1 MRINRLNFI
10 LLWRDSMSEEEIFN
24 KIANIIEDRFEIN
37 RSNITLNLNFKNDL
51 EADSIDFVEFV
62 MDLEEVFG
70 ADISDEDAEKLKT
83 VGEAVKYIY
92 QRQN

>member
-1 MRINRLNFI
+1 
-10 LLWRDSMSEEEIFN
+10 MSEEEIFN

-51 EADSIDFVEFV
+51 DADSIDFVEFV
-62 MDLEEVFG
+62 MDLEEAFG

-92 QRQN
+92 RRQN

>member
-1 MRINRLNFI
+1 
-10 LLWRDSMSEEEIFN
+10 MSEEEIFN

-51 EADSIDFVEFV
+51 DADSIDFVEFV
-62 MDLEEVFG
+62 MDLEEAFG

-83 VGEAVKYIY
+83 VGEAVKHIY
-92 QRQN
+92 QRQNWNKFKRF

>member
-1 MRINRLNFI
+1 
-10 LLWRDSMSEEEIFN
+10 MSEEEIFN

-51 EADSIDFVEFV
+51 DADSIDFVEFV
-62 MDLEEVFG
+62 MDLEEAFG

-92 QRQN
+92 QMQN

>member
-1 MRINRLNFI
+1 
-10 LLWRDSMSEEEIFN
+10 MSEEEIFN

-51 EADSIDFVEFV
+51 DVDSIDFVEFV
-62 MDLEEVFG
+62 MDLEEAFG

>member
-1 MRINRLNFI
+1 
-10 LLWRDSMSEEEIFN
+10 MSEEEIFN

-51 EADSIDFVEFV
+51 DADSIDFVEFV
-62 MDLEEVFG
+62 MDLEEAFG

-83 VGEAVKYIY
+83 VSEAVKYIY

>member
-1 MRINRLNFI
+1 
-10 LLWRDSMSEEEIFN
+10 MSEEEIFN

-51 EADSIDFVEFV
+51 DADSIDFVEFV
-62 MDLEEVFG
+62 MDLEEEFG

-83 VGEAVKYIY
+83 VGEAVKY
-92 QRQN
+92 

>member
-1 MRINRLNFI
+1 
-10 LLWRDSMSEEEIFN
+10 MSEEEIFN

-51 EADSIDFVEFV
+51 DADSIDFVEFV
-62 MDLEEVFG
+62 MDLEEAFG

-92 QRQN
+92 QSQN

>member
-1 MRINRLNFI
+1 
-10 LLWRDSMSEEEIFN
+10 MSEEEIFN
-24 KIANIIEDRFEIN
+24 KIANIIEDSFEIN

-51 EADSIDFVEFV
+51 DADSIDFVEFV
-62 MDLEEVFG
+62 MDLEEEFG

-92 QRQN
+92 QRQNWNKFKRF